1 MLGSSCPKVG
11 ALESPSH
18 PLAYGRHVPEARRI
32 GEVMAKHLKSHV
44 VPDAQAAYPSEPP
57 SRTPAFELRC
67 GPLHVT
73 LDCAPLKLL
82 ALGSTVTAGVMGVAN
97 WLH

>member
-1 MLGSSCPKVG
+1 VPKHSNPRV
-11 ALESPSH
+11 A
-18 PLAYGRHVPEARRI
+18 
-32 GEVMAKHLKSHV
+32 
-44 VPDAQAAYPSEPP
+44 PDAQTTYPSEPP
-57 SRTPAFELRC
+57 SRTPDIEFRC

-82 ALGSTVTAGVMGVAN
+82 AFASMVTAIVMGAAN